1 MTPEFATLW
10 PTYDLDAKTRAVL
23 AYAQKLTETPS
34 LLEDRDFEALR
45 TVGWNE
51 QAIFEATAL
60 IALFNMSGRLE
71 AASGLPLDQVEA
83 SARWLSSL
91 EQEKRGYDDETKKHR
106 NS

>member
-1 MTPEFATLW
+1 M
-10 PTYDLDAKTRAVL
+10 L

-34 LLEDRDFEALR
+34 QLAESDFEALR

-60 IALFNMSGRLE
+60 IALFNLSGRLE
-71 AASGLPLDQVEA
+71 AASGLPLDQVPVT
-83 SARWLSSL
+83 ARWLSSL
-91 EQEKRGYDDETKKHR
+91 EQEKRGDDDETKKHR

>member
-1 MTPEFATLW
+1 LTLEFATLW
-10 PTYDLDAKTRAVL
+10 PTYDLDAKTRALL

-51 QAIFEATAL
+51 QAIYEATAL

-71 AASGLPLDQVEA
+71 AASGLPPDQIPTT
-83 SARWLSSL
+83 ARWLTSL
-91 EQEKRGYDDETKKHR
+91 EQEKRGYDDETKKHK

>member
-1 MTPEFATLW
+1 VTPEFATLW
-10 PTYDLDAKTRAVL
+10 PTYVLDAKTRALL

-34 LLEDRDFEALR
+34 QLSESDFEALR

-71 AASGLPLDQVEA
+71 AASGLPLDQVPA
-83 SARWLSSL
+83 TARWLSSL
-91 EQEKRGYDDETKKHR
+91 EQEKRGDDCETKKPR